1 MSVFPS
7 PVAVLKP
14 AETREAIVETALTY
28 RGIPYVYGGINTS
41 GFDCSGFV
49 YRVFLQVV
57 GQAIPRTTLGLYR
70 WVEPVSLLQI
80 QKGDLVFFNTT
91 GNITHVGIYIGDGR
105 FVHSASEGPKTGVII
120 SSLDEPYWKRT
131 FAAAGQ
137 VVPATEFLGIYIG
150 SGTLGLLGP
159 STNKT
164 ILYGLEQ
171 VFSVSMELPL
181 ASFQLKPGIELHG
194 VWNYYGGSVMCPVT
208 LSLGFTPNFTVFAG
222 WPAIV
227 GLEWEPLS
235 LRIKKGPLMGGTLSI
250 IGEAA
255 LQMSDSTARG
265 FLSAGLKYTLGF

>member
-1 MSVFPS
+1 MPVFPS

-28 RGIPYVYGGINTS
+28 EGIPYVYGGINIS

-49 YRVFLQVV
+49 YRVYLQVL
-57 GQAIPRTTLGLYR
+57 GQAIPRTSLDMYR

-80 QKGDLVFFNTT
+80 QKGDLIFFSTT

-105 FVHSASEGPKTGVII
+105 FIHSASEGPKTGVII

-131 FAAAGQ
+131 FTAAGRVIQ
-137 VVPATEFLGIYIG
+137 ATEFLGIYIG
-150 SGTLGLLGP
+150 SSTLGLLGP
-159 STNKT
+159 STNQT

-171 VFSVSMELPL
+171 VFSVSMDIPL
-181 ASFQLKPGIELHG
+181 GSLQLRPGIELHG
-194 VWNYYGGSVMCPVT
+194 LWNYYSGSVTCPVT
-208 LSLGFTPNFTVFAG
+208 LSLGFTPKFTIFAG

-235 LRIKKGPLMGGTLSI
+235 LHIKQGPLMGGTLSI

-255 LQMSDSTARG
+255 LQISESTAKG